1 MASAVTHPLD
11 VVRTRMAVQPEL
23 TGIFHTFSVLWGE
36 GKILAMYKGLG
47 PTLASLA
54 PFVAINFA
62 SYDTIKNHLYPKDTD
77 KIGGSLSHTP
87 CSASVA

>member
-1 MASAVTHPLD
+1 MMASAVTHPLD

-23 TGIFHTFSVLWGE
+23 TGIFHTFAVLWGE
-36 GKILAMYKGLG
+36 GKVAAMYKGLG

-62 SYDTIKNHLYPKDTD
+62 SYDTIKNYLYPKDTD
-77 KIGGSLSHTP
+77 KIGKFLLPRATT
-87 CSASVA
+87 